1 MEQEED
7 EQDYQE
13 ELLKIIDNAVP
24 RTDTPSLPTLTF
36 RVWFLGLTFG
46 AILNVFNT
54 LLTFRTNVSQVDAT
68 IVVILTYP
76 LGNLM
81 AHYLPE
87 GILNPGPFNHKE
99 HALIY
104 LIAKAM
110 GDPPYAI
117 NNVIGQKYM
126 LYQELRLRACVGF
139 GMITQLFG
147 HGLGGLSRRFL
158 VKPVAMLWPNA
169 FGTLAMLNGL
179 HGDRDSSG
187 GLYRWSHTRLFW
199 FATAAMFC
207 WTFFPQYIAPMLGGI
222 SVVCMFARNSPNNK
236 MAMVLGT
243 SAPGAG
249 MGFLSFSL
257 DWSNFTF
264 PFMPISTPLWSMFN
278 SMFGMYLI
286 LWVVIPLCWHF
297 NVFGNDQAIGKDSI
311 YGFALN
317 SPLIYNTNGTYLP
330 NSDFIKF
337 DPNERNNLLLNDTFY
352 ELNQPIRV
360 TTFFAL
366 VYGIGFLTFVSAIV
380 HVALWYG
387 HDILG
392 RFQNT
397 LKNLDHE
404 DIHSR
409 LMNAYPQVPDWWYYL
424 LLAVCGAAML
434 VVCTFGGFQLPWWGI
449 LLAIAFAIVT
459 LPPIAIIQAIS
470 GQQIAVSVVSQFLIG
485 LLLPGKVAATM
496 AFKTFSYMGVT
507 QALGYVEDLKLGH
520 YVKIPPRALFVTQ
533 LVSTIL
539 GSFISIL
546 TACALYESF
555 GTSPDPDSPLGFVW
569 NIENLPSN
577 SGWNIQNFNT
587 YVSAGIIWGGI
598 GPAKFFGPGSP
609 YYSTLLG
616 FVAGLILPVIPWV
629 LHKIYPTS
637 FWHLIN
643 VPLMFFMRGYV
654 GNQNSNLI
662 TPLLV
667 CVIVNYYIKKYYSLW
682 WKRYALVMG
691 AAFDFGSSLAVVCVF
706 FIGTYFA
713 MPFPRWLLNPVDR
726 ERCLPDALLQCN
738 SVSIGNGFGEGFAQ
752 DPSVCGK

>member
-1 MEQEED
+1 
-7 EQDYQE
+7 
-13 ELLKIIDNAVP
+13 
-24 RTDTPSLPTLTF
+24 
-36 RVWFLGLTFG
+36 
-46 AILNVFNT
+46 
-54 LLTFRTNVSQVDAT
+54 
-68 IVVILTYP
+68 
-76 LGNLM
+76 
-81 AHYLPE
+81 
-87 GILNPGPFNHKE
+87 
-99 HALIY
+99 
-104 LIAKAM
+104 
-110 GDPPYAI
+110 
-117 NNVIGQKYM
+117 
-126 LYQELRLRACVGF
+126 
-139 GMITQLFG
+139 
-147 HGLGGLSRRFL
+147 
-158 VKPVAMLWPNA
+158 
-169 FGTLAMLNGL
+169 
-179 HGDRDSSG
+179 
-187 GLYRWSHTRLFW
+187 
-199 FATAAMFC
+199 
-207 WTFFPQYIAPMLGGI
+207 
-222 SVVCMFARNSPNNK
+222 

-434 VVCTFGGFQLPWWGI
+434 AVCTFGGFQLPWWGI

-691 AAFDFGSSLAVVCVF
+691 AAFDFGSSLAVACVF